1 MSKNLDY
8 KQAANVERRTWDKAT
23 YEARAK
29 AREEQQLSLG
39 PVSSKKRLG
48 GDPPQEDDKEEFR
61 PAAEG
66 SVGPE
71 KSERAFLKARQGKVD
86 IDSKVG
92 TSEMV
97 SAEAVAT
104 SSKGDAKVSIETFL
118 CVLFMYYGMRR
129 GFDVKYH
136 AIRC

>member
-29 AREEQQLSLG
+29 AREGQSLG
-39 PVSSKKRLG
+39 PVPPKKRS
-48 GDPPQEDDKEEFR
+48 GDQQEDLKEEFT

-92 TSEMV
+92 TTEMV
-97 SAEAVAT
+97 SAEAVA
-104 SSKGDAKVSIETFL
+104 SSSIGDAKVSIETVW
-118 CVLFMYYGMRR
+118 CVLFL
-129 GFDVKYH
+129 YH
-136 AIRC
+136 

>member
-71 KSERAFLKARQGKVD
+71 KSERAFLKARQGK
-86 IDSKVG
+86 IRKW
-92 TSEMV
+92 EHQRWYPPKLWQRHP
-97 SAEAVAT
+97 
-104 SSKGDAKVSIETFL
+104 KGMPK
-118 CVLFMYYGMRR
+118 
-129 GFDVKYH
+129 
-136 AIRC
+136 